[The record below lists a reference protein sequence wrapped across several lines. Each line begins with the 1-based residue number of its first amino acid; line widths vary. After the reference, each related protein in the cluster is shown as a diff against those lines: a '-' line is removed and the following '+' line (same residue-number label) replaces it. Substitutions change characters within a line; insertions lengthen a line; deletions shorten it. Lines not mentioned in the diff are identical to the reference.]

1 MEINKKFLAIV
12 SLFITIFLFATI
24 VLVGSLMN
32 QKREEYIDNQFDR
45 LYEDFKSMQTLFLMA
60 DSYDNEM
67 ACLAFETKLKDLDTY
82 VWKLGEKIDK
92 YRSASEEFQKDKYYL
107 TQKVIFNENEV
118 FYLLLMRSMINKCN
132 LSKEV
137 IMFFYQNSADCKK
150 CDDQSFILADINTLD
165 DDKGNQE
172 VAVFSFDMD
181 LNVSELNLLAKYYKV
196 DQYPCVV
203 IGEEPY
209 CGIQDKNFIIEKICN
224 NYPDMMI
231 CELHSAEK

>member
-1 MEINKKFLAIV
+1 MEMKKVLAIV

-32 QKREEYIDNQFDR
+32 EKREDYIDSQFDR
-45 LYEDFKSMQTLFLMA
+45 LSEDFKSMQTLFLMA

-67 ACLAFETKLKDLDTY
+67 ACLAFETKLKDLDRY

-137 IMFFYQNSADCKK
+137 IMFFYQNSEDCKK

-165 DDKGNQE
+165 DDKGEQE

-181 LNVSELNLLAKYYKV
+181 LNITELKLLSQYYKV

-203 IGEEPY
+203 IGEENY
-209 CGIQDKNFIIEKICN
+209 CGIQDKNFIIEKICEKH
-224 NYPDMMI
+224 PEMKI
-231 CELHSAEK
+231 CELHKKK